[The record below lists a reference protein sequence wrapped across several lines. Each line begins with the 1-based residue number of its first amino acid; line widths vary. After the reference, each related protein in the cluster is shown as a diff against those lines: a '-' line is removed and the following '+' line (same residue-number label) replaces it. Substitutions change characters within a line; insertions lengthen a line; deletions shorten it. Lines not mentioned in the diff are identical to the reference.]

1 MFRRAIGFC
10 ALVVAASLASSA
22 SGQYQIKEWSGAQGG
37 YTVYPLDKLIVVSAD
52 GTYKFQATDGSALAE
67 IYTIYVQD
75 TPSRVKITIAR
86 DPNEGDGLGGDGG
99 GEGEGVGDGDGNG
112 DGDGD
117 GGMMMNAGGGA
128 AGQAAALAAQ
138 LRASVSAERLDT
150 LIGAVTA
157 LAANPPEGSVVEWDL
172 VLGELLE

>member
-1 MFRRAIGFC
+1 M
-10 ALVVAASLASSA
+10 AASLASSA

-37 YTVYPLDKLIVVSAD
+37 YTVYPRDKLVVASAD

-67 IYTIYVQD
+67 IYTIYVED

-99 GEGEGVGDGDGNG
+99 GEGEGEGEGEGDGDGDGNG
-112 DGDGD
+112 DGGM
-117 GGMMMNAGGGA
+117 MMMNAGGGA

-150 LIGAVTA
+150 LIDAVTA